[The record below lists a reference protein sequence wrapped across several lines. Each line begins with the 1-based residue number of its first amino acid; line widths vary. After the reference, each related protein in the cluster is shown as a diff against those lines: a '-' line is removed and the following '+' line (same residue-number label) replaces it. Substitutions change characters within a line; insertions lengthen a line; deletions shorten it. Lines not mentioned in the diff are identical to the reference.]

1 MIRFAPDTR
10 NDWFTSV
17 LDPFGISNNG
27 LMKTDIHEKDGQY
40 ILDINIPGY
49 AKEDV
54 KVSLYN
60 GTLTVSADHS
70 SSAEEKSED
79 GKVIRRERF
88 TGSCKRSWYVGE
100 NVTDSDIKAA
110 YKDGVLT
117 ISVPS
122 EKQKEEEPQEKQID
136 IL

>member
-17 LDPFGISNNG
+17 LDPFGISDNG

-60 GTLTVSADHS
+60 GTLTVSADRS

>member
-17 LDPFGISNNG
+17 LDPFGISDNG

-60 GTLTVSADHS
+60 GTLTVSADRS

-100 NVTDSDIKAA
+100 TVTDSDIKAA

-122 EKQKEEEPQEKQID
+122 EKQKEEEAQEKQID